1 MTKEK
6 ISLIADTVHGT
17 IQISKIEKEI
27 ISSSIFNR
35 LHDISQNSTAYLT
48 FPSNRT
54 KRFEHSVGTMYL
66 AGQMFYYC
74 IMNADERVRDK
85 FFSQLDEIISKK
97 IRSILEDGNDTYK
110 AQLHDRNYK
119 ESVLTEYKTQKF
131 ISGISMVDQWIPHNI
146 KEEQKYMFMA
156 LIQSVRLA
164 GLMHDAGHPPFSHIA
179 EYAMRDVWRNI
190 EVIEEKK
197 RSQGQKS
204 YYNALK
210 AYFSNGGELHEK
222 IGNQITERLLTS
234 IQKIMPESRKESE
247 KKLPAQLYRVMVKEM
262 TSAILDEKNSFFRS
276 IHGIIAGS
284 LDADRLD
291 YVTRDMMNSGLNV
304 GKIEYD
310 RLIPKMK
317 LIINEEGEIYFCP
330 SINSVNVLE
339 DFFNR
344 RWNLYKKIIF
354 HHRVIKTDFL
364 LGDCIK
370 NMLDANLKEV
380 SEEGI
385 DEKVLPYDI
394 SGLWKA
400 VKSHPSHDVFFNR
413 LIQWDDGWLMVVLKK
428 AFLQMDENEDEV
440 LKDKFRELLAGEKHY
455 YSFVKNVEMF
465 NEIETEVI
473 NAMLENI
480 DTLNILLKDIL
491 EEGQSVKTN
500 VDKAMNFEIKPFCKD
515 LQSMIDLIE
524 SYTERTFQEKGFIL
538 GRISRLI
545 FDNYFEEGEFQKLI
559 RESVEQMKNE
569 SKINDVIVVFKTIKS
584 GIQESLMLY
593 DREDKLVS
601 YKNIS
606 NTAINLK
613 LQREFVL
620 PFYIYI
626 NAEQI
631 DKIDYK
637 GVRRDI
643 GKKIGH
649 NMMDFFEKSLKQWIS
664 VLQAREDA
672 LCAQ

>member
-1 MTKEK
+1 MAKEK
-6 ISLIADTVHGT
+6 ISLIADTVYGT
-17 IQISKIEKEI
+17 IQISQIEKEI

-66 AGQMFYYC
+66 AGQMLYYC
-74 IMNADERVRDK
+74 IMNAEDTVRDE
-85 FFSQLDEIISKK
+85 FFSKLDEIILDRIQK
-97 IRSILEDGNDTYK
+97 ILDEGSDKYK
-110 AQLHDRNYK
+110 TELHDCNYKMSVLENYK
-119 ESVLTEYKTQKF
+119 EFLN
-131 ISGISMVDQWIPHNI
+131 GINVVNQWIPHNV
-146 KEEQKYMFMA
+146 KDEHKYMFMA
-156 LIQSVRLA
+156 LMQSVRLA

-179 EYAMRDVWRNI
+179 EFAMRDVWKEI
-190 EVIEEKK
+190 EIIDEEK
-197 RSQGQKS
+197 RTAGQKK
-204 YYNALK
+204 YYDALK
-210 AYFSNGGELHEK
+210 PYFNNGGELHEK
-222 IGNQITERLLTS
+222 IGNQITDRILTS
-234 IQKIMPESRKESE
+234 IQKPMVDNRRLYSQE
-247 KKLPAQLYRVMVKEM
+247 LPSQLYRVMVKEM
-262 TSAILDEKNSFFRS
+262 TNAILNEKNSFFRS
-276 IHGIIAGS
+276 VHGLIAGA

-317 LIINEEGEIYFCP
+317 LIMKEGEVFFCS

-370 NMLDANLKEV
+370 ILLEKNMEKF
-380 SEEGI
+380 SEEQN

-400 VKSHPSHDVFFNR
+400 VKRNSSHDVFFNR

-428 AFLQMDENEDEV
+428 AFLEMNENDDEV
-440 LKDKFRELLAGEKHY
+440 LQDKFRELLAGEKHY
-455 YSFVKNVEMF
+455 YSFLKNAEMF
-465 NEIETEVI
+465 NEIEFEVI
-473 NAMLENI
+473 NAMRQNI
-480 DTLNILLKDIL
+480 GTLRNLL
-491 EEGQSVKTN
+491 EEILVQGKSGGVSGNDSKN
-500 VDKAMNFEIKPFCKD
+500 IEIEPFCND
-515 LQSMIDLIE
+515 LREMIELIE
-524 SYTERTFQEKGFIL
+524 SYSERTFQQKGFIL
-538 GRISRLI
+538 GRVSRLI
-545 FDNYFEEGEFQKLI
+545 FDNYFEEDTFQNLV
-559 RESVEQMKNE
+559 RSSVEQIKKDSN
-569 SKINDVIVVFKTIKS
+569 INDIIVVFKTIKS

-593 DREDKLVS
+593 DRDDNLVS

-606 NTAINLK
+606 NTAISLK

-626 NAEQI
+626 NAEDI
-631 DKIDYK
+631 KKINYK
-637 GVRRDI
+637 GIRKEI
-643 GKKIGH
+643 GKNIGY
-649 NMMDFFEKSLKQWIS
+649 NMLTFFEQSLNGWIS
-664 VLQAREDA
+664 VFQSGEDD